1 MRLLPAGSHG
11 LLVELPSL
19 ERVHALYARLVADPP
34 PGVLDVVPAA
44 RTVLLA
50 LTPDADRVTVVS
62 AVRTA
67 AAGGSGVPREVPDG
81 DPVEIPVRYDGP
93 DLDAAAGLLGWT
105 VDELVTRH
113 QTEKWTVAFCGF
125 APGFGYLTG
134 RQFDWDV
141 PRRERP
147 RVRVPAGAVAL
158 AGGYAGVYPR
168 ESPGGWQVIGSSGV
182 RLVDLD
188 RDPPSLLRP
197 GVRVRFTAEAT

>member
-50 LTPDADRVTVVS
+50 LTPDADRARVVS

-67 AAGGSGVPREVPDG
+67 AAARDVVRGGVPDG
-81 DPVEIPVRYDGP
+81 DPVEIPVKYDGA
-93 DLDAAAGLLGWT
+93 DLQEAAGLLGWT
-105 VDELVTRH
+105 ADELVTRH
-113 QTEKWTVAFCGF
+113 QAEEWTVAFCGF

-134 RQFDWDV
+134 HLFGWDV
-141 PRRERP
+141 PRRDRP

-168 ESPGGWQVIGSSGV
+168 ESPGGWRVIGSTGV

-197 GVRVRFTAEAT
+197 GVRVRFTEAAT